1 MITANELQDIIGL
14 EFFEGNLE
22 IAGVIMY
29 IVILALMFVFIKN
42 RGQAMI
48 LALPVTMVFS
58 MMGILAADV
67 TILLLIVIALAL
79 AFNAKRVF

>member
-58 MMGILAADV
+58 MMGILATDV

>member
-29 IVILALMFVFIKN
+29 IAILALMFVFIKN

>member
-29 IVILALMFVFIKN
+29 IAILALMFVFIKN

-58 MMGILAADV
+58 MMGILATDV